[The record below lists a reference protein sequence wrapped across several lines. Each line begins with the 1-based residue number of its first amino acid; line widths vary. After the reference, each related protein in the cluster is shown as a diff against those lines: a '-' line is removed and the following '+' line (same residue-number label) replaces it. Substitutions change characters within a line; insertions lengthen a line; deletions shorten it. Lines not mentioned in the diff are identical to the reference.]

1 VLGGVVYLET
11 HSVCDPCCELRE
23 STDTEKRREAAARKE
38 FERVVPVSYRKTEL
52 SHPNFNT
59 PLWEQLKKWK
69 PEQGWLGL
77 VGETGRSKTRCLSLL
92 AKRLAWNGYKLEWC
106 IATRFQWAAQRQW
119 SDDEGYKAREWLRR
133 WKRAEVL
140 ILDDL
145 GKQKWTDS
153 VEQEFFDM
161 LEHRTSNE
169 LLTLWSANTHP
180 EQMIK
185 AKQLTRDRGAPIV
198 GRLLDFSE
206 IVLV

>member
-1 VLGGVVYLET
+1 M
-11 HSVCDPCCELRE
+11 
-23 STDTEKRREAAARKE
+23 
-38 FERVVPVSYRKTEL
+38 
-52 SHPNFNT
+52 
-59 PLWEQLKKWK
+59 
-69 PEQGWLGL
+69 
-77 VGETGRSKTRCLSLL
+77 L
-92 AKRLAWNGYKLEWC
+92 A
-106 IATRFQWAAQRQW
+106 
-119 SDDEGYKAREWLRR
+119 KAREWLRR

-153 VEQEFFDM
+153 VEQEFCDM
-161 LEHRTSNE
+161 LEHRTSNQ